1 MNLTKYNL
9 FLLKENIFFK
19 LHVKHKINSKIYYI
33 ALYISFS
40 YPMQF
45 RCQIYIIF
53 LYAQCSYLMWSAIL
67 GSFQKKTDLLLTRK
81 AKLNCCEFLASY
93 GAFFQSDIPSYFKTP
108 VCDAVLSYFF
118 MLFSFFLH
126 SMFH

>member
-1 MNLTKYNL
+1 
-9 FLLKENIFFK
+9 
-19 LHVKHKINSKIYYI
+19 
-33 ALYISFS
+33 
-40 YPMQF
+40 MQF

-108 VCDAVLSYFF
+108 VCDALLSYFF
-118 MLFSFFLH
+118 MLFRAGTVAWRLFVGATARRLAPDRCFPMRRH
-126 SMFH
+126 R